1 MTSEEAIQKLEELRG
16 IADKGESLA
25 PYKGRIDELYW
36 NVCGKHLRKCN
47 CKNVL
52 KDALLEIY
60 AKLMYHKKTNTTMA
74 QSKLVAGVVLQ
85 WKSNHY
91 TNANLT
97 DDVAREFLAAFPMR
111 KDWFEVLPSA
121 TTDKEVVAEVAE
133 TPEKG
138 AEIAPKEEEPKK
150 QPTTPKKKKT
160 AKKRK

>member
-25 PYKGRIDELYW
+25 PYRERIEALYFA
-36 NVCGKHLRKCN
+36 VCGKHLRRCK

-60 AKLMYHKKTNTTMA
+60 AKLMYNKKTNTTMA
-74 QSKLVAGVVLQ
+74 QSHAKLVMGVVLK
-85 WKSNHY
+85 WENNHY

-97 DDVAREFLAAFPMR
+97 DEVAREFLAKFPQR
-111 KDWFEVLPSA
+111 KDWFEILPSA
-121 TTDKEVVAEVAE
+121 TTDKQVVAEVAE
-133 TPEKG
+133 EPSTEEKAEEQANTP
-138 AEIAPKEEEPKK
+138 P
-150 QPTTPKKKKT
+150 KKKT

>member
-74 QSKLVAGVVLQ
+74 QSHAKLVMGVVLK
-85 WKSNHY
+85 WENNHY

-97 DDVAREFLAAFPMR
+97 DEVAREFLEKFPQR
-111 KDWFEVLPSA
+111 KDWFEVLPNA
-121 TTDKEVVAEVAE
+121 TTGKEVVAEVTE
-133 TPEKG
+133 ND
-138 AEIAPKEEEPKK
+138 AEIAPNEPKAEE
-150 QPTTPKKKKT
+150 QPTTPKKKKS
-160 AKKRK
+160 ARKRK

>member
-1 MTSEEAIQKLEELRG
+1 MTSEEAIQELEELRG

-60 AKLMYHKKTNTTMA
+60 AKLMYNKKTNTTMA
-74 QSKLVAGVVLQ
+74 NSNAKLVRGVVLFHNG
-85 WKSNHY
+85 NHY
-91 TNANLT
+91 TNANMT
-97 DDVAREFLAAFPMR
+97 DEVARDFLAKFPQR
-111 KDWFEVLPSA
+111 KDWFEILPSA
-121 TTDKEVVAEVAE
+121 TTAKQVVAEVANE
-133 TPEKG
+133 PS
-138 AEIAPKEEEPKK
+138 AEVSAENE
-150 QPTTPKKKKT
+150 PTTPKKKKT